1 MNNYVDEIEKVISK
15 NLDVRGMD
23 KVGLRS
29 DLESTARDLST
40 SDNIVI
46 VTGFCIRDC
55 KIGETDGPIGALSL
69 AYALEK
75 LNKKVII
82 VTDVYTEKLIKFS
95 KYIIDFQGEIF
106 TVTHENS
113 EELSNKIIKEFN
125 PNHIIAIE
133 RPGRN
138 KDGKSYSM
146 RGEDITEFCP
156 NTDIL
161 FEKAKELGIRT
172 SGIGDGGNEIGMGK
186 ISEYI
191 IENVYKGE
199 QICAVI
205 ETDNLIVA
213 GISNW
218 GGHAV
223 AAVLSVI
230 NNEMVMYDYNIE
242 VEILKKIVE
251 LGAVDGCTKQNTTT
265 VDGLSFEENI
275 TVFNK
280 IRDIAEYTLKNL
292 IIEYETVTA

>member
-1 MNNYVDEIEKVISK
+1 MINYIDEIEKVMSK
-15 NLDVRGMD
+15 KLDVRGMH
-23 KVGLRS
+23 KIRLRS
-29 DLESTARDLST
+29 DLENTAKDLNV
-40 SDNIVI
+40 SDNVVI

-55 KIGETDGPIGALSL
+55 KIGETDGPLGALSL
-69 AYALEK
+69 AYTLEK

-82 VTDVYTEKLIKFS
+82 ITDGYTERLIKLS
-95 KYIIDFQGEIF
+95 KYLINFQGEIF

-113 EELSNKIIKEFN
+113 EELCNKIINNFN

-146 RGEDITEFCP
+146 RGEDITELCP

-161 FEKAKELGIRT
+161 FKKAKDFGIRT
-172 SGIGDGGNEIGMGK
+172 SAIGDGGNEVGMGK
-186 ISEYI
+186 ISEYV

-199 QICAVI
+199 QICAEV

-218 GGHAV
+218 GSYAV
-223 AAVLSVI
+223 SALLSVM
-230 NNEMVMYDYNIE
+230 NDKMLMYDYFTE

-251 LGAVDGCTKQNTTT
+251 LGAVDGCTKQNIMT
-265 VDGLSFEENI
+265 VDGVSFEEYI
-275 TVFNK
+275 AVFNE
-280 IRDIAEYTLKNL
+280 IRNIVENTLKNL
-292 IIEYETVTA
+292 STEYDTVTA

>member
-1 MNNYVDEIEKVISK
+1 MINYVEEIEKVISK
-15 NLDVRGMD
+15 NLDVRGMH
-23 KVGLRS
+23 KIRLRS
-29 DLESTARDLST
+29 DLEYTANDLNT
-40 SDNIVI
+40 SDTIVI

-55 KIGETDGPIGALSL
+55 KIGETDGPLGALSL
-69 AYALEK
+69 AYALER

-82 VTDVYTEKLIKFS
+82 ITDVYTEKLIKLS
-95 KYIIDFQGEIF
+95 IYLINFQGEIF

-113 EELSNKIIKEFN
+113 EELSNKIINDFN

-146 RGEDITEFCP
+146 RGEDITEYCP

-161 FEKAKELGIRT
+161 FKKAKDLGIKT
-172 SGIGDGGNEIGMGK
+172 SAIGDGGNEVGMGK
-186 ISEYI
+186 ISEYV

-199 QICAVI
+199 QICAEI

-218 GGHAV
+218 GSYAV
-223 AAVLSVI
+223 SALLSVM
-230 NNEMVMYDYNIE
+230 NDKMLLYDYNTE

-251 LGAVDGCTKQNTTT
+251 LGAVDGCTKQNTMS
-265 VDGLSFEENI
+265 VDGVSFEEYI
-275 TVFNK
+275 AVFNE
-280 IRDIAEYTLKNL
+280 IRDIVEDILESYNYSS
-292 IIEYETVTA
+292 I